1 MINILDKNTKLILAE
16 PIDEAIEEVE
26 TEVVDTPSED
36 EILPD
41 VTLDEPATISTET
54 EPKISSEVKDN
65 NEVSSYIDSE
75 FETPQNNSGMN
86 TQTNNNRNTNSS
98 HIDSNH
104 HSDNEHHE
112 DNHH

>member
-1 MINILDKNTKLILAE
+1 M
-16 PIDEAIEEVE
+16 
-26 TEVVDTPSED
+26 
-36 EILPD
+36 
-41 VTLDEPATISTET
+41 TICCVGC
-54 EPKISSEVKDN
+54 SSEVKDN

-75 FETPQNNSGMN
+75 FETPKNNSGMN

>member
-1 MINILDKNTKLILAE
+1 MRERFCICLIC
-16 PIDEAIEEVE
+16 I
-26 TEVVDTPSED
+26 
-36 EILPD
+36 
-41 VTLDEPATISTET
+41 VTICCVGC
-54 EPKISSEVKDN
+54 SSEVKDN

-75 FETPQNNSGMN
+75 FQTPQNNSGMN

-112 DNHH
+112 DDHH

>member
-1 MINILDKNTKLILAE
+1 MRERFCICLIC
-16 PIDEAIEEVE
+16 I
-26 TEVVDTPSED
+26 
-36 EILPD
+36 
-41 VTLDEPATISTET
+41 VTICCVGC
-54 EPKISSEVKDN
+54 SSEVKDN

-75 FETPQNNSGMN
+75 FETPKNNSGMN